1 MDSRRK
7 LAVLADAAR
16 LDAPCTGRRRG
27 GEASSRAPLLP
38 HDVEPAAIYESVS
51 ADGRR
56 VPLLRLLLSNHCVHD
71 CAYCP
76 LRRSADPERAR
87 LGVREVVRLTV
98 DWHRRGLVEGLFLS
112 SAVDR
117 DADHTME
124 QLVAVARTLRREHH
138 FLGYIHLKVIPEA
151 SPELVREAGRWA
163 DRVSVNVELPT
174 QRRLDALAP
183 GRRLVTMHRAMD
195 RLRDGIAEAHE
206 VSRRHRLTLD
216 PARAWRRALPRF
228 APAGQVTQ
236 LVVGADDASD
246 AELLGAASA
255 LYVRQRLRRVYYGAF
270 IPLADGAARLPD
282 VAPPAMR
289 EHRLYQADWL
299 MREYGFAVDEL
310 TPRDAPDLPLHVDPK
325 LAWALRHPEQFP
337 VDVNRAPRELL
348 LRVPGF
354 GRRTVDRVLA
364 VRAWHRVRV
373 LDLARLRVPVS
384 RALPFIVAADH
395 GERGI
400 ARADR
405 TLRDRLRA
413 ITGGPVQLEL
423 FPARV
428 PPSARPQT
436 PPLRTPNAA

>member
-1 MDSRRK
+1 MDRRK

-16 LDAPCTGRRRG
+16 LDAPCGGRRG
-27 GEASSRAPLLP
+27 AGTAGRAPLLP
-38 HDVEPAAIYESVS
+38 EDVEPTAIYESVA

-76 LRRSADPERAR
+76 LRRSADPPRAR
-87 LGVREVVRLTV
+87 LGVRDVVRLTL

-124 QLVAVARTLRREHH
+124 QMVAVARTLRREHH
-138 FLGYIHLKVIPEA
+138 FLGYVHLKVIPEA

-174 QRRLDALAP
+174 QRRLDVLAP
-183 GRRLVTMHRAMD
+183 GRRLATMHRAMD

-206 VSRRHRLTLD
+206 VSRRHRAMLD
-216 PARAWRRALPRF
+216 PSRAWRRALPRF

-236 LVVGADDASD
+236 LVVGADDATD
-246 AELLGAASA
+246 AELLAAADA
-255 LYVRQRLRRVYYGAF
+255 LYARQRLRRVYYGAYV
-270 IPLADGAARLPD
+270 PPPGAPAA
-282 VAPPAMR
+282 VATEAPPVLR
-289 EHRLYQADWL
+289 ERRLYQADWL
-299 MREYGFAVDEL
+299 VRQYGFAVHEL
-310 TPRDAPDLPLHVDPK
+310 APPEAPDLPLDVDPK
-325 LAWALRHPEQFP
+325 LAWALRHPEAFP

-354 GRRTVDRVLA
+354 GRRTVERILA

-395 GERGI
+395 GAQALDDAG
-400 ARADR
+400 R
-405 TLRDRLRA
+405 TLRARLAARTRGA
-413 ITGGPVQLEL
+413 AQLEL
-423 FPARV
+423 FPERGV
-428 PPSARPQT
+428 R
-436 PPLRTPNAA
+436 AA